1 MKKNLS
7 SLRKSSLY
15 CTITVIHSS
24 LLPFIQL
31 NWVTLFFVGLK
42 AYSHSVCA
50 RFMRDVLSNKRLKK
64 AIMQFHKVLG
74 KISKIQ
80 TARQKWKFQKGYNN
94 LNVNW
99 KIMQLYCFIVFF
111 VVSKFCKT
119 NVFFSI
125 PEEPE
130 YNSDYDDLT

>member
-1 MKKNLS
+1 M
-7 SLRKSSLY
+7 
-15 CTITVIHSS
+15 
-24 LLPFIQL
+24 
-31 NWVTLFFVGLK
+31 
-42 AYSHSVCA
+42 
-50 RFMRDVLSNKRLKK
+50 KK

-94 LNVNW
+94 LKVNW
-99 KIMQLYCFIVFF
+99 KITQLYCFIVFF